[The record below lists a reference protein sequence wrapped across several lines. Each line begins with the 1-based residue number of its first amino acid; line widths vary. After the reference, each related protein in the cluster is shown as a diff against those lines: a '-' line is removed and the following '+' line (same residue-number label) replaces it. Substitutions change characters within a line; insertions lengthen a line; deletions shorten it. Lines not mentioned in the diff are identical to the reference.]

1 MILLISKLRIDSNEF
16 FFQFQSHPAY
26 PSALAFSDTLNFLGV
41 KNDAYELEK
50 EFWEELPSEFI
61 TLYQNNFALI
71 RRFND
76 KVNVLIDKEE
86 IISFEELKE
95 NSQNFILLFEKSS
108 TENAARTHRQPRQI
122 LLFLLIV
129 ILLLGNIIS
138 WNPWAFVFQ
147 VLSLTGVYIF
157 LEIFREKSG
166 SESPVLQSVCGS
178 ISKQSSSI
186 DACNKIFK
194 SKDFQFLGLTFSD
207 FGLSY
212 FLGLS
217 ILTLLIEKNSYL
229 LVLITGLS
237 LPSIIYSAYYQIS
250 KKSFCRVCGVV
261 IIILISQ
268 FFIALFNFQTRIV
281 LTEAIIAAF
290 VFLLAFY
297 IIHFL
302 SETIIEKENYR
313 KENIKNLKFKK
324 NYAIFKNQLQS
335 KDRILFENSKAGFF
349 FGNQNAKIHISL
361 VSNPYCGFC
370 KEAHAIADQLIKR
383 FREEISLQIRFNF
396 GEDEPEKYQKLI
408 YIFSEI
414 YNYDDNSILDA
425 LAYWYET
432 NDLEGLMN
440 KFHISENSN
449 YNLDVYK
456 NIGEENFEKQLNFTP
471 VILINGY
478 PFPEKYERSDIM
490 YFVDDLL
497 EDEEIINEV

>member
-1 MILLISKLRIDSNEF
+1 M
-16 FFQFQSHPAY
+16 
-26 PSALAFSDTLNFLGV
+26 
-41 KNDAYELEK
+41 
-50 EFWEELPSEFI
+50 PSEFI

-86 IISFEELKE
+86 IISFKELKK
-95 NSQNFILLFEKSS
+95 NSQKFILLFEKSS
-108 TENAARTHRQPRQI
+108 TENAARTHHQPRQI

-178 ISKQSSSI
+178 ISKQSSS
-186 DACNKIFK
+186 DDTCNKIIK

-237 LPSIIYSAYYQIS
+237 LHSIIYSAYYQIS

-302 SETIIEKENYR
+302 SETISEKENYR

-324 NYAIFKNQLQS
+324 NYGIFKNQLQS
-335 KDRILFENSKAGFF
+335 KDRILFENSKAGFSLEIKM
-349 FGNQNAKIHISL
+349 QKYISL
-361 VSNPYCGFC
+361 
-370 KEAHAIADQLIKR
+370 
-383 FREEISLQIRFNF
+383 
-396 GEDEPEKYQKLI
+396 
-408 YIFSEI
+408 
-414 YNYDDNSILDA
+414 
-425 LAYWYET
+425 
-432 NDLEGLMN
+432 
-440 KFHISENSN
+440 
-449 YNLDVYK
+449 
-456 NIGEENFEKQLNFTP
+456 
-471 VILINGY
+471 
-478 PFPEKYERSDIM
+478 
-490 YFVDDLL
+490 
-497 EDEEIINEV
+497 